1 MSARNGELYRK
12 QELLHKYVPSTR
24 PPQSKAPEYLLRYEY
39 RLQDD
44 VINVAT
50 GTCPSET
57 FQVKASSISSQ
68 RHRIRYVAGTIP
80 IHCAHSPAKRLKLRS
95 RGCFSRVNCHMFQ
108 FTPPPPP
115 QARLVS
121 HSYSPK
127 PLIRIA
133 WHNATNSTC
142 KHHRQNTN
150 RSDILLFPA
159 TSSCSPY
166 TYLHPAL

>member
-50 GTCPSET
+50 GTYPSET

-80 IHCAHSPAKRLKLRS
+80 IQSAHSPAKRLKLRS
-95 RGCFSRVNCHMFQ
+95 RGVSAASIVTCFSS
-108 FTPPPPP
+108 PP